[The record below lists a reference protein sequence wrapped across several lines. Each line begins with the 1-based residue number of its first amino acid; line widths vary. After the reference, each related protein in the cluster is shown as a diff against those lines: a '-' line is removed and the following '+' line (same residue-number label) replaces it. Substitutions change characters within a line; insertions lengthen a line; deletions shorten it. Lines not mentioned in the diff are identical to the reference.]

1 MQSDANI
8 IQQVTQGDRNAFE
21 PLVERYKKFVFAIAW
36 SRIGDSVLAEDITQD
51 AFLQAYR
58 HIATLRNPAK
68 FPAWLARITRNL
80 TSAAI
85 RKQARERSSL
95 QQWKLDS
102 IAPVAIADPIPPH
115 TDPDIHATLSTTIAN
130 LPDSHR
136 ECLVL
141 YYLQGLDQTTCARH
155 LGISEGTFRTRL
167 HRARTSLRSEL
178 EQALARDLAQLEP
191 NKHITAR
198 VMNVLPAG
206 PLFAHAARI
215 PLAGMLLPLLQLLP
229 AAMLYGEL
237 SWFQRG
243 LERNY
248 RHNARERRGV
258 MHSNLLRLILV
269 IVPVL
274 LVSGWITRT
283 YGYQTLYAVL
293 AVSLLPGLYPAARLI
308 RYNRSPFILASIL
321 QILIMAAGFALVGFA
336 GFPVY
341 TFFIALL
348 IINILLFLTR
358 KSMPMRNDYNLF
370 FRAAAGELALET
382 PPSQPFPLPTPTNVK
397 SFLFLLGNAFLMVDT
412 RRRGSDTVLYLPPV
426 VPNVWTMLF
435 PCAGR
440 NNSTLTLH
448 PDGSCLARLT
458 EQDHRGLKTLFPEA
472 DLSPAALE
480 QQVSLAAQFAWNHT
494 AQGSPE
500 EGLRALQPLDDSIL
514 FKAPPH
520 QLKCFRVIFILAIV
534 CALLCGV
541 MLMVAHSF
549 GAFQ

>member
-36 SRIGDSVLAEDITQD
+36 ARLGDATLAEDITQD

-85 RKQARERSSL
+85 RKQSRERVGIL
-95 QQWKLDS
+95 QWNLDS
-102 IAPVAIADPIPPH
+102 LPTDSAPDAAMPVH
-115 TDPDIHATLSTTIAN
+115 DPDIHQTLSTTIAQ

-141 YYLQGLDQTTCARH
+141 YYLQGLNQTACAQH
-155 LGISEGTFRTRL
+155 LGITEGTFRTRL
-167 HRARTSLRSEL
+167 HRARTALKTEL
-178 EQALARDLAQLEP
+178 EQVLARDLARLEP

-215 PLAGMLLPLLQLLP
+215 PLAATLLPLLQLLP

-283 YGYQTLYAVL
+283 YGYQALYAIL

-382 PPSQPFPLPTPTNVK
+382 PPAQPFPLPTPTTVK
-397 SFLFLLGNAFLMVDT
+397 RFLFLLGNAFLMVDT
-412 RRRGSDTVLYLPPV
+412 RRRGTDTVLYLPPV
-426 VPNVWTMLF
+426 VPTVWTMLF

-440 NNSTLTLH
+440 RNSTLTLH
-448 PDGSCLARLT
+448 PDGSCQATLT
-458 EQDHRGLKTLFPEA
+458 QQDHRGLKNLFPEA

-480 QQVSLAAQFAWNHT
+480 QQVSLAAQSAWNHT
-494 AQGSPE
+494 AQGAPE
-500 EGLRALQPLDDSIL
+500 KGLRALQPLDDSNL
-514 FKAPPH
+514 FLAPPH
-520 QLKCFRVIFILAIV
+520 KLKCFRVVFILAIV
-534 CALLCGV
+534 CAALCGI
-541 MLMVAHSF
+541 MLIVAHSF
-549 GAFQ
+549 GVFQ